1 MPTTLREA
9 VAYGSTDI
17 TSFVMQHCNKAAE
30 KVSQD
35 NFFKRGVFYHCLND
49 PPYLTPPIKIL
60 IETQGNV
67 ISL

>member
-30 KVSQD
+30 KVRSTLTKQA
-35 NFFKRGVFYHCLND
+35 
-49 PPYLTPPIKIL
+49 YLRI
-60 IETQGNV
+60 
-67 ISL
+67 